1 MSSGPRE
8 RVRGESNR
16 VLVWESVSSSKG
28 REEQRSWGL
37 EGEDSIKL
45 RLRISRGSVLFQS
58 SMSHFNCRD
67 FRLFSLQSKVTALD
81 VSSTS
86 DVINSTVIPVTTV
99 TKNTTDGKVVI
110 INWSLFPE
118 SIALFFNNDRTILFF
133 FATASFWE
141 AKQFNQQKEKDI
153 CWSFVKGPPFFGL
166 RHMKWCVYYF
176 FWFLSG
182 SLCWET
188 TVGQELF
195 KLTIIDLVALVFSVL
210 TGDLCVSLT
219 VRFLNCFQ
227 GRLLDLEKIVS
238 G

>member
-45 RLRISRGSVLFQS
+45 RLRISRGSVLCQS

-133 FATASFWE
+133 LATASFWE

-153 CWSFVKGPPFFGL
+153 CWSFVKEP
-166 RHMKWCVYYF
+166 
-176 FWFLSG
+176 
-182 SLCWET
+182 
-188 TVGQELF
+188 LF
-195 KLTIIDLVALVFSVL
+195 SD
-210 TGDLCVSLT
+210 
-219 VRFLNCFQ
+219 
-227 GRLLDLEKIVS
+227 
-238 G
+238 